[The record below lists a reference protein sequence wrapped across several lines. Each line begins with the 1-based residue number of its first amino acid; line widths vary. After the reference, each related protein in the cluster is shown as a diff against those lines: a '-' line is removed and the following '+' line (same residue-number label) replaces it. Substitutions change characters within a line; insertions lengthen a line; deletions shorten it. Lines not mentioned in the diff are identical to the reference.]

1 MRYERI
7 PEGSEQVVSLDTGRL
22 ASLMSRLDDILH
34 RIDSQLDLVGSPE
47 TYCASILPMKR
58 KSKASEEATRLLR
71 VIDRMIGN

>member
-7 PEGSEQVVSLDTGRL
+7 PEDSEQVVSLDTRRL

-34 RIDSQLDLVGSPE
+34 RIDSQLDLVVSSE
-47 TYCASILPMKR
+47 TYNTTVLPMKR